1 MDRRVTLAQNK
12 MICPDCRTENI
23 EGTDLCQS
31 CGADL
36 RSLKLPQPDTEFAAH
51 LMHDHLGELGAKDAV
66 SVSPGDPVVFAVH
79 VMREKGA
86 ECVLARDETGKI
98 VGIMTERDVL
108 LKAAGAWADLSAMA
122 VRDIMTPDP
131 VILREEDTLAVA
143 LHKMS
148 IGGFRH
154 IPFVSEG
161 SETQLLSIQDVFRH
175 VSAFIPDGG

>member
-1 MDRRVTLAQNK
+1 VGSRVTLAQNK
-12 MICPDCRTENI
+12 MICPDCRTENM

-51 LMHDHLGELGAKDAV
+51 LMHDHLGDLGAKDAI
-66 SVSPGDPVVFAVH
+66 SVSPADPVVFAVH
-79 VMREKGA
+79 IMREKGA
-86 ECVLARDETGKI
+86 ECVLACDETGKI

-108 LKAAGAWADLSAMA
+108 LKAAGERADLSALA
-122 VRDIMTPDP
+122 VRDIMSPDP
-131 VILREEDTLAVA
+131 VILREDDTLAVA

-161 SETQLLSIQDVFRH
+161 SSTLLVSIQDVFRH
-175 VSAFIPDGG
+175 VSAFIPPGG